1 MDILDTL
8 RISASGMTAQR
19 VRLQTVASN
28 MANARTTRTEDGG
41 PYQRQMPVFSAEE
54 TDRFGDMVERSLA
67 RVEVV
72 NIESSDDPGTLVY
85 DPGHP
90 DADEQGYV
98 AYPNVDILSEMVDM
112 MTTSRTYEANAQA
125 VTTTYEM
132 ARQALGIGR

>member
-28 MANARTTRTEDGG
+28 MANARTTRTDEGG
-41 PYQRQMPVFSAEE
+41 AYRRQMPVFKAEA
-54 TDRFGDMVERSLA
+54 TSTFGDMVSRKMA

-72 NIESSDDPGTLVY
+72 GIEADTDPGDRVY

-90 DADEQGYV
+90 DADGEGYV
-98 AYPNVDILSEMVDM
+98 TYPNVDILEEMVDM
-112 MTTSRTYEANAQA
+112 MTTSRTYEANASV
-125 VTTTYEM
+125 VTTTYDM
-132 ARQALGIGR
+132 ARQALEIAR